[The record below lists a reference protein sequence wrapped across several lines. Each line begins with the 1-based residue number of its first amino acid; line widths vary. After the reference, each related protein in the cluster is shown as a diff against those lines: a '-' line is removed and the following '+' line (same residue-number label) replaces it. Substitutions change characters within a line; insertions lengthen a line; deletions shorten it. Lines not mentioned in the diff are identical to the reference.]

1 MTMSKGIVLVL
12 IILAL
17 WFFITRN
24 KRKTQA
30 V

>member
-1 MTMSKGIVLVL
+1 MAMSKGIVLVL

-24 KRKTQA
+24 KRKT
-30 V
+30 VSV